1 MNNGYSKEQA
11 AGIMGNLQQ
20 ENRLQTDGDGLAQ
33 WSGTRLVT
41 LLQRGEPYS
50 LNTQLE
56 FLLYELNSYESEANN
71 LIKQSGTIEEAA
83 IAFQNKFERCGDC
96 RQSSRI
102 SYAYIFYNQLGI

>member
-1 MNNGYSKEQA
+1 
-11 AGIMGNLQQ
+11 MGNLYQ

-33 WSGTRLVT
+33 WNGTRLSA

-50 LNTQLE
+50 LRTQLE
-56 FLLYELNSYESEANN
+56 FLLFELNSYESEANN
-71 LIKQSGTIEEAA
+71 LIKQSTTIESAA

-102 SYAYIFYNQLGI
+102 SYAYNFYNQFGL